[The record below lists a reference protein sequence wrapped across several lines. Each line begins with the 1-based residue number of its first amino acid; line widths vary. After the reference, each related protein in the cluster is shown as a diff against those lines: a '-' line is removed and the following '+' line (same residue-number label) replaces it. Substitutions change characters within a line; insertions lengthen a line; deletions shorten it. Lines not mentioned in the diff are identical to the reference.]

1 MSAALPATPLGSVLL
16 IEDQKAVATWARQTL
31 IQQVGC
37 RVDWAP
43 TLAAAR
49 ACLEAAPEPY
59 FLAVADL
66 NLPDA
71 DADGV
76 LELLRTH
83 KLPAIAVTG
92 DFDKALRSKLLRQG
106 LVDYVLKD
114 SSHVYRYV
122 ASLVQ
127 RLWRNRSQSVL
138 VVDDS
143 PASRGLVASWL
154 VRQGLRVHQAGDG
167 QAALDCL
174 SRDPAIRL
182 VLTDRHM
189 PGMDGFGLVKA
200 LRKLRGRDRLAIIGV
215 SASEDQE
222 LSARFL
228 KLGANDFL
236 AKPFSYEELCA
247 RVHQNLDMLDSLDA
261 LRELASRDAL
271 TGLYN
276 RRHFFAEG
284 PVRLGTPPPPQEQH
298 VALMLDVDHFK
309 QVNDRRGHAAGDAV
323 LRQMGSLLSQ
333 HFPDGLVA
341 RLGGEEFA
349 VLLTGP
355 LNDLYRRAEL
365 FREHFSQS
373 EQHNP
378 VDGQAFHCTVS
389 VGASPCA
396 GQDLDAWLRAA
407 DARLYEAKQGG
418 RDRVVWGGA

>member
-1 MSAALPATPLGSVLL
+1 MQSPENPTTPGPLLL
-16 IEDQKAVATWARQTL
+16 IEDQKVVAHWARQTL
-31 IQQVGC
+31 EQQAGC

-49 ACLEAAPEPY
+49 ACLESASEPY
-59 FLAVADL
+59 FMAVADL

-71 DADGV
+71 GADDV
-76 LELLRTH
+76 LELLRAH
-83 KLPAIAVTG
+83 KLAAIAVTG
-92 DFDKALRSKLLRQG
+92 DFDKALRTKLLRRG

-114 SSHVYRYV
+114 NSHIYRYV
-122 ASLVQ
+122 ASLIQ

-143 PASRGLVASWL
+143 VAGRGLVAVWL
-154 VRQGLRVHQAGDG
+154 ARQGLRVHQVGDG
-167 QAALDCL
+167 QAALDCF
-174 SRDPAIRL
+174 SRDPGIRL

-189 PGMDGFGLVKA
+189 PGMDGFALVKA
-200 LRKLRGRDRLAIIGV
+200 LRRKRGRDRLAIIGV
-215 SASEDQE
+215 SGSDDAD

-236 AKPFSYEELCA
+236 PKPFSYEELCA

-276 RRHFFAEG
+276 RRYFFAEG
-284 PVRLGTPPPPQEQH
+284 PLRLGTPAPAGESH
-298 VALMLDVDHFK
+298 VALMMDVDHFK
-309 QVNDRRGHAAGDAV
+309 LVNDQRCHAAGDAV
-323 LRQMGSLLSQ
+323 LRQTGKLLTQ

-341 RLGGEEFA
+341 RLGGEEFG

-355 LNDLYRRAEL
+355 KPDVQRRVEL
-365 FREHFSQS
+365 FRQHFAQTDH
-373 EQHNP
+373 QNP
-378 VDGQAFHCTVS
+378 VDGALFRCTVS
-389 VGASPCA
+389 IGACSQ
-396 GQDLDAWLRAA
+396 QDLGLEALLREA

-418 RDRVVWGGA
+418 RDRVVWG